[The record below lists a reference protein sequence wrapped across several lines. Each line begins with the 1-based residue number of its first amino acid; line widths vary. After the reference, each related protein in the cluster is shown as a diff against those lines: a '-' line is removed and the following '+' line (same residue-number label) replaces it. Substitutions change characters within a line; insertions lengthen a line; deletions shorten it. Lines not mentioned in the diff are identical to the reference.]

1 MTIVWF
7 RYLFLIIST
16 CTALGQ
22 ESASSELKGKINGDT
37 FNLYGVYVINLT
49 TKKAVLADT
58 EGYFVLHGVA
68 GDTLSFSGVQYISRR
83 IVLTSQDFEKGF
95 FFVKMESIMNQ
106 LDEVV
111 IRRYDNINAVSL
123 GVISAERKLRTAGDF
138 KPIMLLG

>member
-16 CTALGQ
+16 STALGQ
-22 ESASSELKGKINGDT
+22 ESASSEVKGKINGDT

-58 EGYFVLHGVA
+58 EGYFVLHGEA

-95 FFVKMESIMNQ
+95 F
-106 LDEVV
+106 L
-111 IRRYDNINAVSL
+111 
-123 GVISAERKLRTAGDF
+123 
-138 KPIMLLG
+138 